1 MTNSDVYSFGVV
13 PYEIITGRR
22 TIIERMKH
30 LAEKILVKWVKLY
43 HVEETRIQKTKRERE
58 SLLSRV
64 SPTKPP
70 LNPNSINSKLLFAV
84 AAGVSSPVTAGFV
97 SVLSAPPQPFASSS
111 RLSSLCVCLGSM
123 GLSVETN

>member
-43 HVEETRIQKTKRERE
+43 HVEETDIQKTKRE
-58 SLLSRV
+58 
-64 SPTKPP
+64 
-70 LNPNSINSKLLFAV
+70 I
-84 AAGVSSPVTAGFV
+84 
-97 SVLSAPPQPFASSS
+97 
-111 RLSSLCVCLGSM
+111 
-123 GLSVETN
+123 ETNIRLLWSGELLNWLIIV